1 VKSSSLPTSS
11 HLPARVRA
19 AASEILGGDVF
30 EEEFA
35 WMSWAG
41 TVWKLTR
48 EARAVYVKRAADLEG
63 ERNRLVWLADRWPV
77 PEVLGYFRDA
87 GNDWLLTRGVEG
99 VPMYHAS
106 VGWEPARVACKL
118 GEILRDLHATDA
130 SDCPFGIKKRGHVL
144 THGDF
149 CLPNVLVHG
158 GKLSAVVDVGRAGL
172 ASPEDDLAAG
182 LWSLQYNYG
191 DGLARDFLNA
201 YGWPPMGDAAIEK
214 LRRRYGRKRRRPK

>member
-1 VKSSSLPTSS
+1 MKSSSLPTSS
-11 HLPARVRA
+11 HLPAGVRA
-19 AASEILGGDVF
+19 AAFDILGGDVF
-30 EEEFA
+30 AEEFV

-48 EARAVYVKRAADLEG
+48 EAKTVYVKRAAELEG
-63 ERNRLVWLADRWPV
+63 ERNRLVWLAGRWPV
-77 PEVLGYFRDA
+77 PDVLGYFHDA
-87 GNDWLLTRGVEG
+87 GNDWLLTRAAEG

-106 VGWEPARVACKL
+106 VEWEPAQVARTL
-118 GEILRDLHATDA
+118 GEILRVLHATDA
-130 SDCPFGIKKRGHVL
+130 SDCPFGVKKRGHVV

-172 ASPEDDLAAG
+172 ANPEDDLAAG

-191 DGLARDFLNA
+191 VGFAREFLNA
-201 YGWPPMGDAAIEK
+201 YGWPPMGDAAIER
-214 LRRRYGRKRRRPK
+214 LRRRYGRKRRSSK